1 MSYNL
6 TLCKLGTI
14 YYQFIIA
21 PFQRLVPRHASIPL
35 TLVKD
40 IMETIIIHP
49 ISLLLSPNMINSV
62 NLSSINSTLASSINP
77 FVNILSVQITLTLT
91 HTFLIAVIL
100 FEMYPLVSLRCYWNN
115 LTTPLNTG
123 YDKKICQLNQKDVP
137 SLRGLHSLCS
147 SIFL

>member
-40 IMETIIIHP
+40 IMGTIIIHP
-49 ISLLLSPNMINSV
+49 FSLLSSPNMINSV
-62 NLSSINSTLASSINP
+62 NLSSINSTLSFINKSICKHSIHSNYM
-77 FVNILSVQITLTLT
+77 TLR
-91 HTFLIAVIL
+91 HTFLIADIL
-100 FEMYPLVSLRCYWNN
+100 FEMYSLVSLRCYWNN